1 MMTSIGGM
9 VMPFMR
15 SEASKSLTNSH
26 KRLDRSEGRGDGEA
40 GTAFQAFPVIVG
52 QNGAG
57 GKKGS
62 ESRLMGVVQG
72 TK

>member
-1 MMTSIGGM
+1 MMTSIGGI
-9 VMPFMR
+9 VTPFMR

-26 KRLDRSEGRGDGEA
+26 KRFDGPEGGGDGKA
-40 GTAFQAFPVIVG
+40 GAAFQAFPVIVG